1 MSSSSKNCLWQ
12 GIAHANHVHAYH
24 MAAMNTNTV
33 DKILPVEIERDP
45 LLVIG
50 AIPFDNVSVDLERL
64 TTPLPPLVRF
74 NSVPL

>member
-1 MSSSSKNCLWQ
+1 
-12 GIAHANHVHAYH
+12 